1 LGAGDEE
8 DVEAFGSEL
17 LGVLF
22 ADTVRGSGVYCTCTF
37 FAEFGELLEK
47 RIR

>member
-22 ADTVRGSGVYCTCTF
+22 ADTVRGSGYYCPCSSL
-37 FAEFGELLEK
+37 AEFGELLEK